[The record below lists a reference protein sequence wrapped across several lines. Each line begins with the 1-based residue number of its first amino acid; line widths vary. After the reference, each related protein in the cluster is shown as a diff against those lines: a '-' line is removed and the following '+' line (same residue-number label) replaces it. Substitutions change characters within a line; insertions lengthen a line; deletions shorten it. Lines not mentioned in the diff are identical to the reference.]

1 MADAFVAR
9 AHIWLLVHRNAFLH
23 FRPAVKYAV
32 SRLGKC
38 FDNVPGKGWLIMA
51 QKVQVVLIDDI
62 DGGDADETVTFA
74 LDGVTYE
81 IDLNADNAA
90 KLRDAFALWVGSARR
105 VSGRSSS
112 ARSAS
117 RSTGRRSA
125 SGEDTAAIREWAKQ
139 NGHDVSERGRISAV
153 VREAYN
159 KAH

>member
-1 MADAFVAR
+1 
-9 AHIWLLVHRNAFLH
+9 
-23 FRPAVKYAV
+23 
-32 SRLGKC
+32 
-38 FDNVPGKGWLIMA
+38 MA

-90 KLRDAFALWVGSARR
+90 KLRDALAVWVGNARR

-112 ARSAS
+112 GRSS
-117 RSTGRRSA
+117 TSGRSSGRRS
-125 SGEDTAAIREWAKQ
+125 SGGEDTAAIREWAKG
-139 NGHDVSERGRISAV
+139 NGYQVSERGRISAE
-153 VREAYN
+153 VREAYA